1 MFSAEW
7 LKMAA
12 WVLGSALDHVAA
24 LGLLA
29 LLAKAIPASA
39 RLLPITRRNA

>member
-1 MFSAEW
+1 MFSADW
-7 LKMAA
+7 LRIAA
-12 WVLGSALDHVAA
+12 WVLGSALDLVAA

-29 LLAKAIPASA
+29 LLAQAIPASA